1 MQFSLTV
8 FLFVLDTQGIE
19 LALVGE
25 SLVLLVDNLPL
36 LFESCNEF
44 LSLSIRHDLLL
55 SVSFVFFVKLHL
67 THELVLVVN
76 LTLDLLEVVW
86 HFAISLLLQIVL
98 RGVLRDF
105 RSYSEIKTME

>member
-1 MQFSLTV
+1 MQFSFAV
-8 FLFVLDTQGIE
+8 FFFVLDTQGIE
-19 LALVGE
+19 LALVGKG
-25 SLVLLVDNLPL
+25 LVLLVDNLPL

-44 LSLSIRHDLLL
+44 LSLSIWHDLLL

>member
-1 MQFSLTV
+1 MQFSFTV

-25 SLVLLVDNLPL
+25 GLVLLVDNLPL

-44 LSLSIRHDLLL
+44 LSLSIWHDLLL

-76 LTLDLLEVVW
+76 LALDLLEVVW

-105 RSYSEIKTME
+105 RSYRKIKTRE